1 MFEGI
6 KDYRFDSVSP
16 ALVPSIIDG
25 VKQEIK
31 GVVSF
36 LDSRMCTGD
45 YISVS

>member
-6 KDYRFDSVSP
+6 KNYRFDSVGP

-25 VKQEIK
+25 VKQEIG
-31 GVVSF
+31 GVIAF